1 MNVYDFDKTIF
12 YPDSMLQFAAFCLK
26 RHPKLCFSYLPG
38 LLKVLIK
45 NLLGKEKETV
55 LHARLNSIVRYLE
68 NPDEDVEKYWLKY
81 EKNISEWYLRQKKS
95 DDLIISASPEYL
107 LKPLT
112 DKLGIQLIATIVD
125 KETGLMIGN
134 VRIAREKAKYIIEK
148 DMPLID
154 NFYSDSLS
162 DTPLALLAEQAFI
175 VKDKAQRVEPWPHLK
190 DVSKQVHKKINIK

>member
-12 YPDSMLQFAAFCLK
+12 YPDSMLQFCSFCLR
-26 RHPKLCFSYLPG
+26 RHPKLMFNYLPK
-38 LLKVLIK
+38 LLRSLIK
-45 NLLGKEKETV
+45 NMMGKEKEVV
-55 LHARLNSIVRYLE
+55 LHAKLNSIIKYLD
-68 NPDEDVEKYWLKY
+68 NPDEDIKKYWDKY
-81 EKNISEWYLRQKKS
+81 EKNISQWYLDQKKP

-112 DKLGIQLIATIVD
+112 DKLRIKLIATIVD
-125 KETGLMIGN
+125 RETGTMIGN
-134 VRIAREKAKYIIEK
+134 VRLAREKAKYIIEQ
-148 DMPLID
+148 DMPMID

-190 DVSKQVHKKINIK
+190 DVSKIVHKKINID